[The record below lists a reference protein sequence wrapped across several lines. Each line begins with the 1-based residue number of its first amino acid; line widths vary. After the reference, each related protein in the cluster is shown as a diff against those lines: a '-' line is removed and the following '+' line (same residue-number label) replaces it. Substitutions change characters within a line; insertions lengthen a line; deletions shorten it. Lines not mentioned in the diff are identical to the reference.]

1 MRAGATTAAD
11 LALDT
16 ATEARLWELRH
27 AASPTLAKLDPSLRS
42 MQFIEDGAVPP
53 DRLPEY
59 VRGVRAALER
69 NATRG
74 VIFGHAGDGH
84 VHVNP
89 LIDVSSPG
97 WRERLIS
104 LLNEVTDLVAS
115 LGGTITGEH
124 GDGRL
129 RTPLLERV
137 WSHEA
142 RDAFALVKQSF
153 DPDGLLN
160 PGVKIPVTSES
171 GVAAIKYD
179 PLLPPLPSRAAAALK
194 TVERDR
200 AYARFRLE
208 LLDSNESS

>member
-1 MRAGATTAAD
+1 
-11 LALDT
+11 
-16 ATEARLWELRH
+16 
-27 AASPTLAKLDPSLRS
+27 

-53 DRLPEY
+53 SRLPDY
-59 VRGVRAALER
+59 VRGVRAALDR
-69 NATRG
+69 HATRG

-97 WRERLIS
+97 WKERLTA
-104 LLNEVTDLVAS
+104 LLNDVTDLIAS
-115 LGGTITGEH
+115 LGGTVTGEH

-129 RTPLLERV
+129 RTPLLDRV

-142 RDAFALVKQSF
+142 LEAFAIVKRAF
-153 DPDGLLN
+153 DPDGVLN
-160 PGVKIPVTSES
+160 PGVKISVSGES

-179 PLLPPLPSRAAAALK
+179 PLLPPLPARAIAALQ